1 MGTPGARVH
10 DLLEHSTRES
20 LGQRSCLRRQ
30 RQASA
35 CLSRQHAR
43 QDALLDHRR
52 ALIDSGGVRRLLA
65 AIQDPDSI
73 ERVLRAI
80 GARCR
85 ARGLPWQAPELAVA
99 RAPPEIW
106 G

>member
-1 MGTPGARVH
+1 MTVCISIVNHFLNALN
-10 DLLEHSTRES
+10 D
-20 LGQRSCLRRQ
+20 RSFG
-30 RQASA
+30 
-35 CLSRQHAR
+35 HAVWSVC
-43 QDALLDHRR
+43 HPF
-52 ALIDSGGVRRLLA
+52 RL
-65 AIQDPDSI
+65 QDPDSI